1 MFGFLGDL
9 AWAHADAVVVTFAL
23 AIAWCVSEYL
33 ARRSTWRQGAPK
45 RPSAAMDKGT
55 YPFIAIGIVVGL
67 VADLLGFL
75 SGFGGYLPT
84 GAVAVGAGVAVIG
97 LIVRGWALRT
107 LGRFFTMPITIA
119 RDHRIV
125 QGGPYRWVRHPA
137 YTGGFLTMTGL
148 AIALGS
154 WAGVGITL
162 MAGIVVYVYR
172 IRIEESALR
181 SRFGTEYDE
190 YARRTYRLLPGLY

>member
-9 AWAHADAVVVTFAL
+9 AAAHPAAVVVAFVL

-45 RPSAAMDKGT
+45 RPSTAMDRGT

-75 SGFGGYLPT
+75 SGIGSYLPEYAVAI
-84 GAVAVGAGVAVIG
+84 GAVIAVVG
-97 LIVRGWALRT
+97 LGIRGWALRT
-107 LGRFFTMPITIA
+107 LGKFFTMPITIA
-119 RDHRIV
+119 ADHRLV
-125 QGGPYRWVRHPA
+125 QNGPYRWIRHPA
-137 YTGGFLTMTGL
+137 YTGGFLTMVGL
-148 AIALGS
+148 AVALGS
-154 WAGVGITL
+154 WLGVVVTLLAGVS
-162 MAGIVVYVYR
+162 VYVYR
-172 IRIEESALR
+172 IRIEEAALR
-181 SRFGTEYDE
+181 TRFGTEYDE